1 MPIDLLLMIKNP
13 IFEFYE
19 KILLSNLGSVNW
31 L

>member
-13 IFEFYE
+13 IFEIYE
-19 KILLSNLGSVNW
+19 KILLSNLSSVNW

>member
-13 IFEFYE
+13 IFEIYE
-19 KILLSNLGSVNW
+19 KILLSNHDSVNW

>member
-13 IFEFYE
+13 IFEIYE

>member
-13 IFEFYE
+13 IFEIYE
-19 KILLSNLGSVNW
+19 KILLSNLDSVNW